1 MTDSFFKKI
10 QHISQANIKQLSEKI
25 LITQHS
31 SADISCMDQPDQLRE
46 LFRMQKAL
54 NERIGVSTDEFND
67 EQKTEWVLN
76 YCRAM
81 SQELAELTDSVPWK
95 WWAKYQKL
103 DEQNARVEVVDL
115 FHFLI
120 SLAQTLGMS
129 ADDVF
134 EAYLKKNEVNFQRQ
148 ESGYTKKDE
157 DDSRHI

>member
-1 MTDSFFKKI
+1 M
-10 QHISQANIKQLSEKI
+10 
-25 LITQHS
+25 ITRHS

-115 FHFLI
+115 FNYLI
-120 SLAQTLGMS
+120 SIAKTLGMS